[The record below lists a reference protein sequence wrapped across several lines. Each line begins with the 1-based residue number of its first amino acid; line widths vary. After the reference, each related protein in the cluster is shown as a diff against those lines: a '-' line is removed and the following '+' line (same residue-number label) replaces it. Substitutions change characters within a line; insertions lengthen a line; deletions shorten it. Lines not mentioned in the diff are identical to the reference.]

1 MISMKSMATRIFW
14 ALLLIASVPSA
25 VAGVAA
31 VPLPTPPKS
40 FSARFI
46 ETRTLP
52 GFNQPLVSRGQVAFS
67 RVRGVLWEVTA
78 PYHYVFK
85 MGPSGVEEQ
94 LPDGSVR
101 RLDAEHAPWLAVVRH
116 IFISALTGDTS
127 DLEHYFDVRITALKV
142 GRRIELSPKPGPMAK
157 AIKHISVIEAGTP
170 QFLRI
175 DEASGGRIDIH
186 FLDTRITAEAP

>member
-1 MISMKSMATRIFW
+1 MISMKSMATQLFC

-25 VAGVAA
+25 VAGAAA

-127 DLEHYFDVRITALKV
+127 DLKHYFDVRITALKV
-142 GRRIELSPKPGPMAK
+142 GRRIELNPKPGPMAE
-157 AIKHISVIEAGTP
+157 AITHISVIEAGTP

>member
-1 MISMKSMATRIFW
+1 MISMKSMATQLFC

-25 VAGVAA
+25 VAGAAA

-40 FSARFI
+40 FSARFV

-175 DEASGGRIDIH
+175 DETSGGRIDIH
-186 FLDTRITAEAP
+186 FLDAQVTAEAP